1 MAQRYAVYKLT
12 KVAGKKEYEV
22 SSAEVCRSLKE
33 AYRVLELWDE
43 DLDGPVTVNNKIG
56 EFVAYELHDRALY
69 VPNMKEGPDGGQRL
83 IGAYARYPI
92 YFIDVYPNPYKHYV
106 VRPERLWEGH
116 YELAIKGME

>member
-1 MAQRYAVYKLT
+1 MAQKYAVYQLT
-12 KVAGKKEYEV
+12 KVTGKKEYKV
-22 SSAEVCRSLKE
+22 SSTEVCKSLKE

-43 DLDGPVTVNNKIG
+43 DLDGPVTVNNKTG
-56 EFVAYELHDRALY
+56 KFVAYKLYDRALY
-69 VPNMKEGPDGGQRL
+69 VPNWKEGPNGMKL
-83 IGAYARYPI
+83 IGAYARFPI